1 VISLVC
7 RACFESGRDADVLV
21 RAKEDGTLVY
31 LDAQS
36 VHGGRFAL
44 LGALVV
50 EIVPDGEVLVPG
62 DGRAHE
68 AQVSGLQRYQ
78 SHLLRHE
85 LPSKRPPSQAV
96 TRSTGARKRT
106 ARGLGGE

>member
-1 VISLVC
+1 MIDLVC
-7 RACFESGRDADVLV
+7 KACHAAGRESDVLV
-21 RAKEDGTLVY
+21 RATENGTLVY

-62 DGRAHE
+62 DGRAHA
-68 AQVSGLQRYQ
+68 AQVTGLQRYQ
-78 SHLLRHE
+78 SHLVRHE
-85 LPSKRPPSQAV
+85 MPSKRPPSQEL
-96 TRSTGARKRT
+96 TRPARPKNIR
-106 ARGLGGE
+106 RQ